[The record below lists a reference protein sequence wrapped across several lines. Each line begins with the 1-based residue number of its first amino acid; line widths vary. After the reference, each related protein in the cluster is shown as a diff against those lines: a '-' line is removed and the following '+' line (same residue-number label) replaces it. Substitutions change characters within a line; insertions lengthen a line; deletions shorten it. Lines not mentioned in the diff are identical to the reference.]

1 VRQFFTVRFWMAIA
15 ALGGLAAAVWVIVPD
30 DDAPQVDS
38 SGDGVVERRIDLIEP
53 LFAIS
58 GPSDFAMV
66 DGTAGSDLALVI
78 DGARNLRVV
87 AGTPGEITCTGTDQV
102 GQCAVAV
109 DLLGD
114 AVLWFSI
121 FDSTSQTSI
130 ELPAI
135 RELRD
140 QSEVLLANDWV
151 VRRNESVIRTC
162 DEDTTSLGD
171 FVRTFGDEAVSVW
184 GVSEQQINRVSCRP
198 T

>member
-1 VRQFFTVRFWMAIA
+1 VRQFFTVRFWLTIA
-15 ALGGLAAAVWVIVPD
+15 ALAGLLLAVWALAPR
-30 DDAPQVDS
+30 DDAPQAD
-38 SGDGVVERRIDLIEP
+38 SGDELIERRIDLIEP

-58 GPSDFAMV
+58 GPADFAMV
-66 DGTAGSDLALVI
+66 DGVAGGELALVI
-78 DGARNLRVV
+78 DGSRNLRVV
-87 AGTPGEITCTGTDQV
+87 AGTPGEISCTATDQI

-121 FDSTSQTSI
+121 FPSTSQTSI

-140 QSEVLLANDWV
+140 ESEVLLANDWV
-151 VRRNESVIRTC
+151 VRRNDVVARTC

-171 FVRTFGDEAVSVW
+171 FVRTYGDEAVSVW
-184 GVSEQQINRVSCRP
+184 GVAEQQVVRVSCRP